1 MSSANESKSVKS
13 IILDTSPILN
23 NTPSISSLL
32 NKCETLYTVQSVVD
46 EIKDKNARSRL
57 EVTILPFLKIRTPK
71 PDSVKFISQFAR
83 KTGDFAVLSIPDIQ
97 ILALAY
103 ELDCEQSGGDVR
115 LRQFPGQRKLNGTP
129 TSKSLDTPKQPSQPT
144 LEARSSSNSCDHG
157 DPAGEDVALSV
168 PETVSPAL
176 SKAHDK
182 NEVLPKFEDLQL
194 LALNPEIEPAA
205 ESIRPNTT
213 EITLPDSAEVDP
225 DISGSDSDGWI
236 TPSNLKKQQFRDQNA
251 STEPISEHRIM
262 EVATITGDFAMQV
275 IMSSLF
281 STMQYIN

>member
-46 EIKDKNARSRL
+46 EVKDKNARSRL

-71 PDSVKFISQFAR
+71 PDSVKFISQFAQ
-83 KTGDFAVLSIPDIQ
+83 KTGDFGVLSAPDLQ

-115 LRQFPGQRKLNGTP
+115 LPQYPGHRKSNGTSS
-129 TSKSLDTPKQPSQPT
+129 SKSLDTPKQPSQPT
-144 LEARSSSNSCDHG
+144 SEVRSLSNSRNHG
-157 DPAGEDVALSV
+157 DPAVEDVSLSV
-168 PETVSPAL
+168 PETVSSDV
-176 SKAHDK
+176 SKAHDN
-182 NEVLPKFEDLQL
+182 NEGLPKFEDLQL
-194 LALNPEIEPAA
+194 SALDPRIEPAVD
-205 ESIRPNTT
+205 SITPDIT
-213 EITLPDSAEVDP
+213 EITYSDSAEVDP

-251 STEPISEHRIM
+251 STEPISDHRIM

-275 IMSSLF
+275 IMPSLSF
-281 STMQYIN
+281 TMQYID